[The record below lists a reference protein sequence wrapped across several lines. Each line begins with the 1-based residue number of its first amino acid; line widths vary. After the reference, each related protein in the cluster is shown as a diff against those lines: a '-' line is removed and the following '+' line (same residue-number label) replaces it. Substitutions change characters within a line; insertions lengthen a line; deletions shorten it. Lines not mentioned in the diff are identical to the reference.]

1 MQLAQNCET
10 VLVTTVSS
18 FTAVSS
24 YNTLLLQQQEVYPYP
39 FLRIPLGPQR
49 GLPSSAVVIGG
60 TFMVEVGDHINFLFT
75 AGLMK
80 WRHLSTVS
88 IELAVLFLRSRYN
101 L

>member
-24 YNTLLLQQQEVYPYP
+24 CNTLLLQQQEVYP

-49 GLPSSAVVIGG
+49 GLPSSAVVIGD

-88 IELAVLFLRSRYN
+88 IELAVRFLRSRYN